1 MERLRHRMENDF
13 ADVSTLKKEYKDG
26 LLVITIEGNYLTVS
40 AVRKMKNEVK
50 EKDYYRC
57 ESSFL

>member
-1 MERLRHRMENDF
+1 MENDF